1 MFATGGKMN
10 RRRWNR
16 WLWSGLALPVVAT
29 GALLAGEPAAY
40 TDEWWALRS
49 QDPPGTRQVEKHGK
63 LWPPFS
69 RPTGPKQH
77 WVHKYH
83 NAHYWPHPYA
93 AEDANYVRSVWN
105 QQAGSGWIGATT
117 LHDYHFDP
125 GTQELNSV
133 GREHLAWIAN
143 FTPAQYRT
151 IYVAQGGSV
160 VNGQARASQVELA
173 LRELHPEGG
182 VPIVVRPDRFQG
194 RPGQEI
200 DRLREME
207 LQAIQPPRL
216 FSIGGSGGASSSS
229 SGGSGSSGAG
239 GSSGGATNIR

>member
-1 MFATGGKMN
+1 MMN
-10 RRRWNR
+10 QNR
-16 WLWSGLALPVVAT
+16 VYRQLVAGLAASVLTANV
-29 GALLAGEPAAY
+29 LSAGEPSAY
-40 TDEWWALRS
+40 TDEWWAMRA

-63 LWPPFS
+63 QWPPFA
-69 RPTGPKQH
+69 RPVGPKQH
-77 WVHKYH
+77 WVHQYH
-83 NAHYWPHPYA
+83 HAHYWPHPYA
-93 AEDANYVRSVWN
+93 AEDASYVRSVWQ
-105 QQAGSGWIGATT
+105 QQACAGWIGATT

-125 GTQELNSV
+125 GTHELNSV
-133 GREHLAWIAN
+133 GRDHLTWIAQ

-151 IYVAQGGSV
+151 AYIAQGGSAAT
-160 VNGQARASQVELA
+160 GQVRAGHVEAALA
-173 LRELHPEGG
+173 EIAPGCN

-216 FSIGGSGGASSSS
+216 FTIGGSRGAAGGSS
-229 SGGSGSSGAG
+229 SGGSGQSSGG